1 MNVPFKVICID
12 DSMRPADL
20 PTSKWVVKG
29 KQYTVVKM
37 EYLTMDR
44 NTLAFKLA
52 EIDLSDCLPYT
63 HFRASRFGIPIKDL
77 EAVEENS
84 EVKEELQV
92 A

>member
-1 MNVPFKVICID
+1 MNTPFTVICID

-20 PTSKWVVKG
+20 PISKWVVKG
-29 KQYTVVKM
+29 RKYTVTKM

-44 NTLAFKLA
+44 NILAFKLA

-63 HFRASRFGIPIKDL
+63 HFRATRFGIPIKDL
-77 EAVEENS
+77 EAVENES
-84 EVKEELQV
+84 AIKEEVQV